1 MGNLGEVIEN
11 LHIGDT
17 IDITWYTFETRSY
30 TVVQEEG
37 IIFLRRKGSDVRTA
51 YKRYRCKNTIDLLDK
66 IKEDMKPS
74 RLYIIESY
82 VIYPKGH
89 E

>member
-1 MGNLGEVIEN
+1 MGNLGEVIER
-11 LHIGDT
+11 LYIGDT

-30 TVVQEEG
+30 TVVMEDG
-37 IIFLRRKGSDVRTA
+37 RVFLRRKGSDERVA
-51 YKRYRCKNTIDLLDK
+51 YRRYRCKNTIDLLDR

-74 RLYIIESY
+74 QLYIVESY

>member
-11 LHIGDT
+11 LYIGDT

-30 TVVQEEG
+30 IVVQEG
-37 IIFLRRKGSDVRTA
+37 GHVFLRRKSMDRTA
-51 YKRYRCKNTIDLLDK
+51 YRRYRFKNTIALLDA
-66 IKEDMKPS
+66 IKRDMTPS
-74 RLYIIESY
+74 KLYIIESY